1 MLVVKILLTELGYSL
16 EFVIDEIENGV
27 MYILNTNV
35 SLNTWFWVITEILST
50 SRYRYNVQERDKIA
64 NWLMSSNLQKY
75 LIYVYG
81 IEIIE
86 IV

>member
-27 MYILNTNV
+27 MYILNTDV

>member
-16 EFVIDEIENGV
+16 GFVIDEIENGV
-27 MYILNTNV
+27 MYILNTDV